1 MWHDLVFVLILFVYM
16 HDAQCGYCSRRRG
29 GGGGVGVVI
38 KLDPKG
44 QERGKNSDKDGQGVD
59 CLENKKIFMDI
70 ICVSSH
76 SWI

>member
-1 MWHDLVFVLILFVYM
+1 MHSAVIVLG
-16 HDAQCGYCSRRRG
+16 D
-29 GGGGVGVVI
+29 GGVLI
-38 KLDPKG
+38 KLDAKG

-76 SWI
+76 SWIRITKNSKPKHEAIGG

>member
-1 MWHDLVFVLILFVYM
+1 MHSAVIVLG
-16 HDAQCGYCSRRRG
+16 D
-29 GGGGVGVVI
+29 GGVLI
-38 KLDPKG
+38 KLDAKG